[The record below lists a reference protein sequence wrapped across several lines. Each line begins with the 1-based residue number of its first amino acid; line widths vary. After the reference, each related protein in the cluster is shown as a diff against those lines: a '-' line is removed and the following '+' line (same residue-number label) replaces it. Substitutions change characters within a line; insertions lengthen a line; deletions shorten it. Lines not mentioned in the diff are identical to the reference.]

1 MALDDPT
8 KKMSKSAESQYNAI
22 ALSDDAETVRR
33 KIKKAVTDSGSEI
46 VYVDD
51 PVKSDG
57 TSDHGASKPALKNLI
72 NIYTLLSGVAIPEIE
87 AKYSGKGYG
96 DFKVD
101 LAEVVVNFLTPFQEK
116 MAGLSDEETLRILRE
131 GAERVRP
138 IAAAKLAEAKER
150 IGFLI

>member
-1 MALDDPT
+1 M
-8 KKMSKSAESQYNAI
+8 
-22 ALSDDAETVRR
+22 
-33 KIKKAVTDSGSEI
+33 
-46 VYVDD
+46 DD

-150 IGFLI
+150 VGFLI